1 MALVKS
7 ILGSGNAGLAA
18 QAIVGFV
25 SKGQTATASA
35 QGGQSLP
42 TSVVEYS
49 SSTSNYGPTLPADSA
64 PGDKYWVG
72 NTSANTIKVW
82 PASGFKINGG
92 SADAALSIPTLKS
105 AVFVSLG
112 DGNWFAVLSA

>member
-7 ILGSGNAGLAA
+7 ILGSGNAGQSA

-25 SKGQTATASA
+25 TKGLTATASA
-35 QGGQSLP
+35 QGGQTLP
-42 TSVVEYS
+42 TSITEYS
-49 SSTSNYGPTLPADSA
+49 SSTSNYGPTLPSDAA
-64 PGDKYWVG
+64 PGDTYWVG

-105 AVFVSLG
+105 ATFISLG
-112 DGNWFAVLSA
+112 DGNWIANLSA

>member
-1 MALVKS
+1 MALVKT
-7 ILGSGNAGLAA
+7 IQGSGNAGQTA

-25 SKGQTATASA
+25 TKAQTATAAA
-35 QGGQSLP
+35 QGGQTLP

-49 SSTSNYGPTLPADSA
+49 SSTSNYGPTLPSDSA
-64 PGDKYWVG
+64 PGDKYWIA

-92 SADAALSIPTLKS
+92 SADAALSIATLKS
-105 AVFVSLG
+105 AVFISLG
-112 DGNWFAVLSA
+112 DGNWFANLSA

>member
-7 ILGSGNAGLAA
+7 IQGSGNAGQSA

-25 SKGQTATASA
+25 TKAQAATAAA
-35 QGGQSLP
+35 QGGQLLP
-42 TSVVEYS
+42 TSIVEYS
-49 SSTSNYGPTLPADSA
+49 TSTVNYGPTLPSDAA
-64 PGDKYWVG
+64 PGDQYWVS

-82 PASGFKINGG
+82 PASTFTINGG

-112 DGNWFAVLSA
+112 NGNWFAILTA

>member
-1 MALVKS
+1 MALVNTL
-7 ILGSGNAGLAA
+7 LGSGNAGQSA

-25 SKGQTATASA
+25 SLAQTASGAS
-35 QGGQSLP
+35 QGAQSLP
-42 TSVVEYS
+42 TAIVEYTT
-49 SSTSNYGPTLPADSA
+49 STSNYGPTLPAAAA
-64 PGDKYWVG
+64 PGDMYTVF

-92 SADAALSIPTLKS
+92 SADAALSIATLKS

-112 DGNWFAVLSA
+112 DGNWFAILSA

>member
-1 MALVKS
+1 MSLVKS
-7 ILGSGNAGLAA
+7 IQGSGNAGQSA

-25 SKGQTATASA
+25 TKAAAATASA
-35 QGGQSLP
+35 QGGQTLP
-42 TSVVEYS
+42 TSVVEYAT
-49 SSTSNYGPTLPADSA
+49 STINYGPTLPADAA

-92 SADAALSIPTLKS
+92 SADAALSITTLKS
-105 AVFVSLG
+105 ATFVSLG
-112 DGNWFAVLSA
+112 DGNWFANLSA

>member
-7 ILGSGNAGLAA
+7 ILGSGNAGQSA

-25 SKGQTATASA
+25 SKAQAATAAA
-35 QGGQSLP
+35 QGGQLLP
-42 TSVVEYS
+42 TSIVEYS
-49 SSTSNYGPTLPADSA
+49 TSTSNYGPTLPSDAA
-64 PGDKYWVG
+64 PGDKYWVS

-92 SADAALSIPTLKS
+92 SADAALSIATLKS

-112 DGNWFAVLSA
+112 DGNWFAILSA

>member
-1 MALVKS
+1 MATVRN
-7 ILGSGNAGLAA
+7 IMGSGVQGLAA
-18 QAIVGFV
+18 QSIVGMV
-25 SKGQTATASA
+25 TKGLTATASA

-42 TSVVEYS
+42 TSITEYS
-49 SSTSNYGPTLPADSA
+49 SSTSNYGPTLPATAA
-64 PGDKYWVG
+64 PGDTYWVG

-105 AVFVSLG
+105 AAFVSLG
-112 DGNWFAVLSA
+112 DGNWIAVLSA

>member
-7 ILGSGNAGLAA
+7 ILGSGNAGQSA

-25 SKGQTATASA
+25 SKAQEATAAA
-35 QGGQSLP
+35 QGGQLLP
-42 TSVVEYS
+42 TSIVEYS
-49 SSTSNYGPTLPADSA
+49 TSTANYGPTLPSDSA
-64 PGDKYWVG
+64 PGDTYLVA

-92 SADAALSIPTLKS
+92 TADAALSIATLKTAS
-105 AVFVSLG
+105 FTSLG
-112 DGNWFAVLSA
+112 DGNWVAVASA

>member
-7 ILGSGNAGLAA
+7 ILGSGNAGQSA

-25 SKGQTATASA
+25 SKTQAATGAA
-35 QGGQSLP
+35 QGDQKLP
-42 TSVVEYS
+42 TSIVEYS
-49 SSTSNYGPTLPADSA
+49 TSTSNYGPTLPADAA
-64 PGDKYWVG
+64 PGDTYWVG

-92 SADAALSIPTLKS
+92 AADAAVSITTLKTAS
-105 AVFVSLG
+105 FTSLG
-112 DGNWFAVLSA
+112 DGNWIAVVSA

>member
-1 MALVKS
+1 MALVKT
-7 ILGSGNAGLAA
+7 IQGSGNAGQTA

-25 SKGQTATASA
+25 TKAQTATAAA
-35 QGGQSLP
+35 QGGQTLP

-49 SSTSNYGPTLPADSA
+49 SSTANYGPTLPSDSA
-64 PGDKYWVG
+64 PGDKYWIA

-92 SADAALSIPTLKS
+92 SADAALSIATLKS
-105 AVFVSLG
+105 AVFISLG
-112 DGNWFAVLSA
+112 DGNWFAILTA